1 MDASERLRVAG
12 EAAALL
18 EGQGYVSAARMRD
31 GVVRIELWRVING
44 QQHML
49 KHTIE
54 GEVSAEELAA
64 TCHAVFEASRREGA
78 RD

>member
-31 GVVRIELWRVING
+31 SVVRIELWKVIGG

-49 KHTIE
+49 RHTVE
-54 GEVSAEELAA
+54 SDVTAVELAA
-64 TCHAVFEASRREGA
+64 TCHAVFEASRREGK